1 MDESP
6 HQRNDGHMQEKGRAG
21 KISVYK
27 SRRKDAAA
35 EFISL
40 SRGLRVATIQA
51 VKKFPTSYRW
61 IVTNNMLALA
71 GEIYTNAIKANSIY
85 VHKDISRHDFE
96 LRRRY
101 LMLAVSSAEALL
113 GEITFCYEMVDTGN
127 NFFEGKTDYNKL
139 FQSWTT
145 AGNDALKKLR
155 AVADSDKKR
164 WNTFRK
170 KEQEQK
176 E

>member
-1 MDESP
+1 M
-6 HQRNDGHMQEKGRAG
+6 
-21 KISVYK
+21 SVYK

-40 SRGLRVATIQA
+40 SRRLRVATIQA

-61 IVTNNMLALA
+61 IVTNNMLTLA
-71 GEIYTNAIKANSIY
+71 AEVYTNAIKANSIY
-85 VHKDISRHDFE
+85 VHKDMSRHDFE

-101 LMLAVSSAEALL
+101 LILAVSSAEALL

-139 FQSWTT
+139 FQNWTT
-145 AGNDALKKLR
+145 AGNDASKKLR
-155 AVADSDKKR
+155 AIADSDKKR
-164 WNTFRK
+164 WNNFRK
-170 KEQEQK
+170 KAEEQK
-176 E
+176 ES